1 MPFPELNLSLGLTDN
16 DGSVFY
22 AGSGEGKVI
31 VRTDS
36 ALKKHT
42 ISIVISEQQIG
53 SVNLKTHFEGV
64 EIPAEI
70 EVPTYQMIV
79 TDDKTNEKE
88 VYKVTR
94 DTFFYKEQT
103 SKKGLWSF
111 LGLKFL
117 ATKNFLFENI
127 PFEPLKEDMEIFDIS
142 KYRKLN
148 QEELTYTFQK
158 EEQNIQ
164 IFAGDINTLK
174 VEKGTSY
181 FIIVDEKKGQRFI
194 GDILYRE
201 KFLKLTPNVKLHII
215 KRKQVSKGM
224 ETNKQG
230 RTDRLIYI

>member
-103 SKKGLWSF
+103 AKKGLWSF

-117 ATKNFLFENI
+117 APKNFLFENI
-127 PFEPLKEDMEIFDIS
+127 PFEPLKEDMEMFDIS

-148 QEELTYTFQK
+148 QDELTYTFQK

>member
-1 MPFPELNLSLGLTDN
+1 MPIPELNLSLGLTDN
-16 DGSVFY
+16 DGSIFY

-36 ALKKHT
+36 ALRQHT
-42 ISIVISEQQIG
+42 ITITISEQQVG
-53 SVNLKTHFEGV
+53 SVNLKTHFKGA

-88 VYKVTR
+88 IYKVTR
-94 DTFFYKEQT
+94 DTYFYKQQST
-103 SKKGLWSF
+103 KKGIWSF

-117 ATKNFLFENI
+117 APKNFLFENI
-127 PFEPLKEDMEIFDIS
+127 PFEPLKEEMEVFDIS
-142 KYRKLN
+142 RYRKLN
-148 QEELTYTFQK
+148 QEELTYSFQK
-158 EEQNIQ
+158 EDQNIQ
-164 IFAGDINTLK
+164 VFAGDINELK

-181 FIIVDEKKGQRFI
+181 FVIVDEKKGQRFI

-201 KFLKLTPNVKLHII
+201 KFLKLTPKVKLHII

>member
-36 ALKKHT
+36 ALKKY
-42 ISIVISEQQIG
+42 SINITISEQQTG
-53 SVNLKTHFEGV
+53 TVYLKTHLGNT

-88 VYKVTR
+88 IYKVTR
-94 DTFFYKEQT
+94 DTFFYKQQT
-103 SKKGLWSF
+103 KKKGLWSF
-111 LGLKFL
+111 FGLKFL
-117 ATKNFLFENI
+117 APKNFLFENI
-127 PFEPLKEDMEIFDIS
+127 PFEPLNEEMETYDIS
-142 KYRKLN
+142 RYRKLN
-148 QEELTYTFQK
+148 ENELTYTFQK
-158 EEQNIQ
+158 EDQNIQ
-164 IFAGDINTLK
+164 LFAGDINALK
-174 VEKGTSY
+174 VEKGISY
-181 FIIVDEKKGQRFI
+181 FVIVDEKKGQRFI

-201 KFLKLTPNVKLHII
+201 KFLKLTPSVKLNII
-215 KRKQVSKGM
+215 KRKQVSKEM
-224 ETNKQG
+224 ETDKNG

>member
-103 SKKGLWSF
+103 AKKGLWSF

-117 ATKNFLFENI
+117 APKNFLFENI

>member
-31 VRTDS
+31 VKTDS
-36 ALKKHT
+36 ALKKY
-42 ISIVISEQQIG
+42 SINITISEQEVG
-53 SVNLKTHFEGV
+53 SVYLNTHLKDA

-70 EVPTYQMIV
+70 EIPVYQMIV

-88 VYKVTR
+88 IYKVTR
-94 DTFFYKEQT
+94 DTFFYKQQT
-103 SKKGLWSF
+103 KKKGLWSF

-117 ATKNFLFENI
+117 SPNNFLFENI
-127 PFEPLKEDMEIFDIS
+127 PFEPLKEEMETYDIS

-148 QEELTYTFQK
+148 GDELTYSFQK
-158 EEQNIQ
+158 DGQDIQ

-174 VEKGTSY
+174 VVKGVSY
-181 FIIVDEKKGQRFI
+181 FVIVDEKKGQRFI

-201 KFLKLTPNVKLHII
+201 KFLKLTPSVKLHLI
-215 KRKQVSKGM
+215 KRKQVSKEM
-224 ETNKQG
+224 ETDKKG

>member
-103 SKKGLWSF
+103 AKKGLWSF

>member
-36 ALKKHT
+36 ALRKHT
-42 ISIVISEQQIG
+42 ISITISEQEVG
-53 SVNLKTHFEGV
+53 SVNLSTQLKGV
-64 EIPAEI
+64 DFPAEI
-70 EVPTYQMIV
+70 EVPIYQMIV

-88 VYKVTR
+88 LYKVTR
-94 DTFFYKEQT
+94 DTYFFKEQKT
-103 SKKGLWSF
+103 KKGLWSF

-117 ATKNFLFENI
+117 APKNFLFENI
-127 PFEPLKEDMEIFDIS
+127 SFEPIKEEMDLFEIS

-158 EEQNIQ
+158 ENQNIQ
-164 IFAGDINTLK
+164 IFAGDINSLK

-181 FIIVDEKKGQRFI
+181 FVIVDEKKGQRFI

-201 KFLKLTPNVKLHII
+201 KFLKITPKVNLCII
-215 KRKQVSKGM
+215 KRKKVSKAV
-224 ETNKQG
+224 EINKQG
-230 RTDRLIYI
+230 HTDRLIYI

>member
-1 MPFPELNLSLGLTDN
+1 MPIPELNLSLGLTDN

-36 ALKKHT
+36 ALRQHT
-42 ISIVISEQQIG
+42 ITMTISEQQVG
-53 SVNLKTHFEGV
+53 SVNLKTHFKGA

-88 VYKVTR
+88 IYKVTR
-94 DTFFYKEQT
+94 DTYFYKQQST
-103 SKKGLWSF
+103 KKGIWSF

-117 ATKNFLFENI
+117 AQKNFLFENI
-127 PFEPLKEDMEIFDIS
+127 PFEPLKEEMEVFDIS
-142 KYRKLN
+142 RYRKLN
-148 QEELTYTFQK
+148 QEELTYSFQK
-158 EEQNIQ
+158 EAQNIQ
-164 IFAGDINTLK
+164 IFAGDINSLK

-201 KFLKLTPNVKLHII
+201 KFLKLTPKVKLNVI

-230 RTDRLIYI
+230 RADRLIYI

>member
-1 MPFPELNLSLGLTDN
+1 MPIPELNLSLGLTDN

-36 ALKKHT
+36 ALKQHT
-42 ISIVISEQQIG
+42 ITITISEQQVG
-53 SVNLKTHFEGV
+53 SVNLKTHFEGA

-88 VYKVTR
+88 IYKVTR
-94 DTFFYKEQT
+94 DTYFYKQQST
-103 SKKGLWSF
+103 KKGIWSF

-117 ATKNFLFENI
+117 APKNFLFENI
-127 PFEPLKEDMEIFDIS
+127 PFEPLKEEMEVFDIS

-148 QEELTYTFQK
+148 QDELTYNFQK
-158 EEQNIQ
+158 EDQNIQ
-164 IFAGDINTLK
+164 IFAGDINELK

-181 FIIVDEKKGQRFI
+181 FVIVDEKKGQRFI

-201 KFLKLTPNVKLHII
+201 KFLKLTPKVKLNII

>member
-22 AGSGEGKVI
+22 AGSGEGKLI

-36 ALKKHT
+36 ALRKHT
-42 ISIVISEQQIG
+42 ITITISEQQVG
-53 SVNLKTHFEGV
+53 SVFLRTHLKGV
-64 EIPAEI
+64 ETPAEI

-79 TDDKTNEKE
+79 SDDKTNETE

-94 DTFFYKEQT
+94 DTYFFKEQKT
-103 SKKGLWSF
+103 KKGLWSF

-117 ATKNFLFENI
+117 APKNFLFENI
-127 PFEPLKEDMEIFDIS
+127 PFEPLKEEMETYDIS
-142 KYRKLN
+142 KYRNLK
-148 QEELTYTFQK
+148 EDELTYSFK
-158 EEQNIQ
+158 KDEQSIQ
-164 IFAGDINTLK
+164 IFAGDINMLK

-181 FIIVDEKKGQRFI
+181 FVIVDEKKGQRFI

-201 KFLKLTPNVKLHII
+201 KFLKLTPKVQLNII
-215 KRKQVSKGM
+215 KRKQVSKGV

>member
-22 AGSGEGKVI
+22 AGSGEGKTI

-36 ALKKHT
+36 ALNKHT

-103 SKKGLWSF
+103 PKKGLWSF

-158 EEQNIQ
+158 DEQNIQ
-164 IFAGDINTLK
+164 IFAGDINTFK

-230 RTDRLIYI
+230 HTDRLIYI

>member
-31 VRTDS
+31 VKTDS
-36 ALKKHT
+36 ALKKH
-42 ISIVISEQQIG
+42 SINIIISEQQVG
-53 SVNLKTHFEGV
+53 SVYLNTHLKDA

-70 EVPTYQMIV
+70 EIPVYQMIV

-88 VYKVTR
+88 IYKVTR
-94 DTFFYKEQT
+94 DTFFYKQQT
-103 SKKGLWSF
+103 KKKGLWSF

-117 ATKNFLFENI
+117 APNNFLFENI
-127 PFEPLKEDMEIFDIS
+127 PFEPLKEEMETYDIS

-148 QEELTYTFQK
+148 GDELTYSFQK
-158 EEQNIQ
+158 DGQDIQ

-174 VEKGTSY
+174 VVKGVSY
-181 FIIVDEKKGQRFI
+181 FVIVDEKKGQRFI

-201 KFLKLTPNVKLHII
+201 KFLKLTPSVKLHLI
-215 KRKQVSKGM
+215 KRKQVSKEM
-224 ETNKQG
+224 ETDKKG

>member
-31 VRTDS
+31 VKTDS
-36 ALKKHT
+36 ALKKH
-42 ISIVISEQQIG
+42 SINITISEQEVG
-53 SVNLKTHFEGV
+53 SVYLNTHLEGT

-70 EVPTYQMIV
+70 EVPVYQMIV

-103 SKKGLWSF
+103 KKKGLWSF

-117 ATKNFLFENI
+117 APNNFLFENI
-127 PFEPLKEDMEIFDIS
+127 PFEPLKEEMETYDIS
-142 KYRKLN
+142 RYRKLN
-148 QEELTYTFQK
+148 EDKLTYTFQK
-158 EEQNIQ
+158 GEQNIQ
-164 IFAGDINTLK
+164 LFAGDINALK
-174 VEKGTSY
+174 VEKGISY
-181 FIIVDEKKGQRFI
+181 FVIVDEKKGQRFI

-201 KFLKLTPNVKLHII
+201 KFLKLTPSVKLHII
-215 KRKQVSKGM
+215 KRKQVSKKM
-224 ETNKQG
+224 ETDKKGRANK
-230 RTDRLIYI
+230 LIYI

>member
-1 MPFPELNLSLGLTDN
+1 MPIPELNLSLGLTDN

-36 ALKKHT
+36 ALRQHT
-42 ISIVISEQQIG
+42 ITITISEQQVG
-53 SVNLKTHFEGV
+53 SVYLKTHFKGA

-79 TDDKTNEKE
+79 TDDKTNERE
-88 VYKVTR
+88 LYKVTR
-94 DTFFYKEQT
+94 DTYFYKEQ
-103 SKKGLWSF
+103 SVKKGIWSF

-117 ATKNFLFENI
+117 APKNFLFENI
-127 PFEPLKEDMEIFDIS
+127 PFEPLKEEIEVFDIA

-148 QEELTYTFQK
+148 QDELTYTFQK

-164 IFAGDINTLK
+164 IFAGDINSLTI
-174 VEKGTSY
+174 EKGTSY
-181 FIIVDEKKGQRFI
+181 FVIVDEKKGQRFI

-201 KFLKLTPNVKLHII
+201 KFLKLTPKVKLHII
-215 KRKQVSKGM
+215 KRKQVSKAM
-224 ETNKQG
+224 EANKRG
-230 RTDRLIYI
+230 GTDRLIYI

>member
-42 ISIVISEQQIG
+42 INIIISEQQTG
-53 SVNLKTHFEGV
+53 SVYLKTQFEGS

-88 VYKVTR
+88 IYKVTR
-94 DTFFYKEQT
+94 DTFFYKQQ
-103 SKKGLWSF
+103 SKKKGLWSF

-117 ATKNFLFENI
+117 APKNFLFENI
-127 PFEPLKEDMEIFDIS
+127 PFEPLKEEIETYDIS
-142 KYRKLN
+142 RYRKLN
-148 QEELTYTFQK
+148 GEELSYTFQK
-158 EEQNIQ
+158 DGQNIQ
-164 IFAGDINTLK
+164 LFAGDINVLK

-181 FIIVDEKKGQRFI
+181 FVIVDEKKGQRFI

-201 KFLKLTPNVKLHII
+201 KFLKLTPSVKLSLI
-215 KRKQVSKGM
+215 KRKQVSKEM
-224 ETNKQG
+224 ETDKKG